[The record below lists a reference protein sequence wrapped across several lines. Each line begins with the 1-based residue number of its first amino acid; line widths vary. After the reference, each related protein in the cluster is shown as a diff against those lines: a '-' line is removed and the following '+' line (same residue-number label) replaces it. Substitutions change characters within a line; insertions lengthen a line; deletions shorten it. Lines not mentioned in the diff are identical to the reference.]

1 MGWDEKCAA
10 LRSLVDQFQLQLND
24 IVPSVLLRHVSRA
37 LPDTFC
43 DRAAVALDAG
53 SPAVSHDSPPHLG
66 IDFRF
71 AHVLRAVC
79 DLSADRLGHP
89 LVRSLN

>member
-53 SPAVSHDSPPHLG
+53 SPAVSRDSPLTLG
-66 IDFRF
+66 SIF
-71 AHVLRAVC
+71 VLRMCFEPFAISRQT
-79 DLSADRLGHP
+79 DSDTRLCGA
-89 LVRSLN
+89 